1 MALLPES
8 RAADLQRLRNEE
20 FDVVVI
26 GGGITGAGALLEAV
40 TRGYRAALVEAGDF
54 ASRTSSASS
63 KLIHGGLRYL
73 AQREIRLVYENLAE
87 RSFLMRAAPS
97 LVAPLEFVIP
107 LPRHNGPL
115 GFSYAATYSMA
126 LWGYDLTGGFRI
138 HRRHRRISAADAK
151 SMLPSLDASKVAS
164 AFVYPDAWCD
174 DVRLVLAVIAAA
186 RKAGAVAA
194 NYLPVE
200 SLLDGADG
208 KVRVVAVR
216 GAYAGDEASVRGGFE
231 IRARAVINATGTAAG
246 KFMEGTSLAIR
257 PAKGV
262 HIALPQSALP
272 AKTAAVL
279 PVPGDDRT
287 IFVLPWN
294 DYTYVGTTDTDLG
307 DEQVATTEKDIAYL
321 LEAASA
327 SMVEPLRRAQ
337 VSGAWVGVRPLVADV
352 DPSKPAR
359 ERTKDLSRR
368 HRVITSD
375 RGVISVIGGKLT
387 TFRKMGADA
396 IDALD
401 RLTGRKTTSVSSKL
415 SLDVHPGASAASRQE
430 AALFARYGSAA
441 ASIREFTESGDQ
453 EKISGSWRLS
463 AGETDYFVAREDA
476 LTVSDVL
483 LRRLR
488 VGILDAN
495 AALDLAPMVA
505 SRLVQRLRLSQEESD
520 QSLAGFRADLEREL
534 PGSSALQGGR

>member
-8 RAADLQRLRNEE
+8 RAADLERLRNEE

-87 RSFLMRAAPS
+87 RSILMRAAPS
-97 LVAPLEFVIP
+97 LVSPLEFVIP
-107 LPRHNGPL
+107 LPRRNGAL
-115 GFSYAATYSMA
+115 DFSYATTYSMA

-138 HRRHRRISAADAK
+138 HRRHRRIGSADAK

-186 RKAGAVAA
+186 RRAGAVAV
-194 NYLPVE
+194 NYLSVE
-200 SLLDGADG
+200 ALADGADG
-208 KVRVVAVR
+208 KVRAVAAK
-216 GAYAGDEASVRGGFE
+216 GAYSGDDASTREGFE
-231 IRARAVINATGTAAG
+231 IRARAVINATGTAAA
-246 KFMEGTSLAIR
+246 KFLDASSLSIR

-279 PVPGDDRT
+279 PVPGDNRT

-307 DEQVATTEKDIAYL
+307 EEQVATTEKDITYL

-327 SMVEPLRRAQ
+327 SLVAPLRREQ

-352 DPSKPAR
+352 DPSKPTP

-375 RGVISVIGGKLT
+375 RGVISVVGGKLT

-401 RLTGRKTTSVSSKL
+401 RQAGRKTTSVSAKL
-415 SLDVHPGASAASRQE
+415 PLDVNPGAVPASRQE
-430 AALFARYGSAA
+430 ATLFARYGSAA
-441 ASIREFTESGDQ
+441 ASTREFMESAGE

-463 AGETDYFVAREDA
+463 AGEIDYFVAREDA
-476 LTVSDVL
+476 LAVSDVL

-488 VGILDAN
+488 VGILDAH
-495 AALDLAPMVA
+495 AAMELAPMVA
-505 SRLVQRLRLSQEESD
+505 SRLSERLGLSQQESD
-520 QSLAGFRADLEREL
+520 ESLARFRADLEREL

>member
-1 MALLPES
+1 MAQLPES
-8 RAADLQRLRNEE
+8 RAADLERLRNEE

-40 TRGYRAALVEAGDF
+40 TRGYRAALVERGDF

-87 RSFLMRAAPS
+87 RSILMRAAPS
-97 LVAPLEFVIP
+97 LVSPLDFVIP
-107 LPRHNGPL
+107 LPRRNGAL
-115 GFSYAATYSMA
+115 DFSFAATYSMA

-138 HRRHRRISAADAK
+138 HRRHRHIGSADAK
-151 SMLPSLDASKVAS
+151 SMLPTLDASKVAS

-186 RKAGAVAA
+186 RRAGGVAV
-194 NYLPVE
+194 NYLPALE
-200 SLLDGADG
+200 ISADGGG
-208 KVRVVAVR
+208 KVRAVAVR
-216 GAYAGDEASVRGGFE
+216 GAYPGDDAATRQGFE
-231 IRARAVINATGTAAG
+231 IRSRAVINATGTAAAT
-246 KFMEGTSLAIR
+246 FLSSSSLAIR

-262 HIALPQSALP
+262 HIALPQAALP

-279 PVPGDDRT
+279 PVPGDNRT

-307 DEQVATTEKDIAYL
+307 DEEVATTEQDISYL

-327 SMVEPLRRAQ
+327 SLVEPLRREQ
-337 VSGAWVGVRPLVADV
+337 VSGAWVGVRPLVADL
-352 DPSKPAR
+352 DPSKPVP

-375 RGVISVIGGKLT
+375 EGVISVVGGKLT
-387 TFRKMGADA
+387 TFRKMAKDG

-401 RLTGRKTTSVSSKL
+401 RLAGRKTTSISARLK
-415 SLDVHPGASAASRQE
+415 LDVNPGAQPANRQE
-430 AALFARYGSAA
+430 ASLFLRYGSAA
-441 ASIREFTESGDQ
+441 VSAREFLETSAEES
-453 EKISGSWRLS
+453 ISGSWRLS
-463 AGETDYFVAREDA
+463 AGEVDYLVAREDA
-476 LTVSDVL
+476 LTVSDIL

-488 VGILDAN
+488 VGILDA
-495 AALDLAPMVA
+495 AAAVDLAPLVA
-505 SRLVQRLRLSQEESD
+505 SRLSERLGLSRAESED
-520 QSLAGFRADLEREL
+520 SMTRFRADLEREL
-534 PGSSALQGGR
+534 PGSASLQAGH